1 MSKEDKLVDLVLGL
15 VCTVIVVISTVLI
28 YPLNIKIKLW
38 PIFIK
43 GLLALFLFIV
53 TIIYSRRDPRIA
65 RISRI
70 VLWGIILTNVFELP
84 IYFTFRLDM
93 PFNDNILASIDRSIG
108 IEIPVI
114 LTYLQTHSYIMIVLD
129 YFYDSLILLITV
141 SLILPPMLGQ
151 TGKSNELLLGVTLS
165 ALATVFILFFIQG
178 VGPWVE
184 YGQIHATAIQQHATQ
199 VLHALKSGEP
209 VIFDLKYPEPLV
221 AFPSW
226 HAILA
231 MLSALAL
238 ARVRVVRWCGA
249 VWAAGI
255 ICSCVTTGWHYT
267 SDVIAGLLLSLLAAW
282 VVRLILRRSI
292 EPKIR
297 VETNTIR
304 RRSANFRVF

>member
-1 MSKEDKLVDLVLGL
+1 MSKEDKIVDLALGL
-15 VCTVIVVISTVLI
+15 VCTVIVVISAILI

-43 GLLALFLFIV
+43 GLLILFLFILI
-53 TIIYSRRDPRIA
+53 IIYSRRDPRIA

-84 IYFTFRLDM
+84 IYFTFRLDI
-93 PFNDNILASIDRSIG
+93 PFNDNMLALIDRSTG
-108 IEIPVI
+108 MEIPVI
-114 LTYLQTHSYIMIVLD
+114 LTYLQTHPYIRIVLD
-129 YFYDSLILLITV
+129 YLYDSLILLIAI

-151 TGKSNELLLGVTLS
+151 TGKGNELLLGVTLS
-165 ALATVFILFFIQG
+165 ALATVFILFFLQG
-178 VGPWVE
+178 IGPWVE
-184 YGQIHATAIQQHATQ
+184 YAQIHATSSQQHATQ

-209 VIFDLKYPEPLV
+209 VIFDLGYPEPLV

-226 HAILA
+226 HTILA

-238 ARVRVVRWCGA
+238 ARIRVVRWGGA

-255 ICSCVTTGWHYT
+255 IGSCVTTGWHYT

-292 EPKIR
+292 EPEIR
-297 VETNTIR
+297 EETNTICGR
-304 RRSANFRVF
+304 

>member
-1 MSKEDKLVDLVLGL
+1 MSKEDKIVGLALGL
-15 VCTVIVVISTVLI
+15 ICTVIAVTSAVLI
-28 YPLNIKIKLW
+28 YPLNIKIALR
-38 PIFIK
+38 PILVK
-43 GLLALFLFIV
+43 GLLVLLLFIL

-84 IYFTFRLDM
+84 IYFTFRLGM
-93 PFNDNILASIDRSIG
+93 PFNDNILALIDRSIG
-108 IEIPVI
+108 MEVPVI
-114 LTYLQTHSYIMIVLD
+114 LTYLQTNPHIGIVLD
-129 YFYDSLILLITV
+129 YFYESLILLIAV
-141 SLILPPMLGQ
+141 SLILPPILGQ

-165 ALATVFILFFIQG
+165 ALATVFILLFIQG
-178 VGPWVE
+178 IGPWVE
-184 YGQIHATAIQQHATQ
+184 YEQIHPTALQQHATQ

-209 VIFDLKYPEPLV
+209 VIFDLGYPEPLV

-231 MLSALAL
+231 TLSALAL
-238 ARVRVVRWCGA
+238 ARVRVVRWGAA

-255 ICSCVTTGWHYT
+255 IFSCVTTGWHYT

-297 VETNTIR
+297 VETNASPG
-304 RRSANFRVF
+304 RSANFRIS